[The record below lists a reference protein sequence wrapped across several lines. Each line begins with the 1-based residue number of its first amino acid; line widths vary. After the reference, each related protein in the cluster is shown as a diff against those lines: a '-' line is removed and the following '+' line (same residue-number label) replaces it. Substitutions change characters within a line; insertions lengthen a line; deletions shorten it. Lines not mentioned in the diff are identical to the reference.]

1 MKRITDFIEKQS
13 FGVCDT
19 LGNRLGFSSSS
30 VRLSFI
36 YASFFTFGS
45 PVVLYF
51 ALAFWL
57 NVRRAMRRQRN
68 TVWDL

>member
-1 MKRITDFIEKQS
+1 MHRFTDYIEAQS
-13 FGVCDT
+13 FGLCSA
-19 LGNRLGFSSSS
+19 LAQRWGFSKRS
-30 VRLSFI
+30 VRLSFV

-51 ALAFWL
+51 AGVFWM
-57 NVRRAMRRQRN
+57 NIRRALREQRS